1 MHNKSQKNAKNA
13 KSILLDCLNQ
23 DLQRKNTHA
32 YEMLILDHAKF
43 YCVCKL
49 VYFVSIVLFV

>member
-1 MHNKSQKNAKNA
+1 
-13 KSILLDCLNQ
+13 LLSFLNQ
-23 DLQRKNTHA
+23 DLHRKNTHA